1 MAKEIKFNMEARSLM
16 KEGVDALA
24 NVLRDAMWLSTRN
37 SVLLRSPRTV
47 LP

>member
-24 NVLRDAMWLSTRN
+24 KN
-37 SVLLRSPRTV
+37 SVPLR
-47 LP
+47 